1 MKLFKC
7 TQCDNPVY
15 FENTSCDRC
24 KSQLGFEVNT
34 MLLFAVKTEA
44 DGTYTL
50 VKHDDV
56 PSSGYRYCTN
66 YQYQVCNWLV
76 AENSESDFCV
86 ACNLNRTIPNLS
98 IDDNLRKW
106 SKIEIAKHRL
116 IYALLRFNLPVNRK
130 TKDAVHGILFDF
142 LADSDGQL
150 RVLTGHAKGLV
161 TLNIAEADDIE
172 REMMR
177 KQMDEIYRTLLGH
190 FRHEIGHY
198 YWEVF
203 FQDHPERLDAFRGL
217 FGDERIDYGDALQK
231 HYEQGAPGDWEV
243 RFISAYAATHPWED
257 WAETWAHYL
266 HMVGTLETAYSFG
279 LAIDPLIH
287 AHNKA
292 MSAKIDKDPYLE
304 MNFDEIIGKWLPL
317 TFAMNSLNRS
327 MGLKD
332 PYPFI
337 ISPVVLKKLQ
347 FIHRAVHQEWDGLV
361 D

>member
-7 TQCDNPVY
+7 TQCENPVY

-24 KSQLGFEVNT
+24 KYQLGFEVNS
-34 MLLFAVKTEA
+34 MSLFAIKTEA
-44 DGTYTL
+44 DGSYSL

-56 PSSGYRYCTN
+56 PNSGYRYCAN
-66 YQYQVCNWLV
+66 HQYQVCNWLV
-76 AENSESDFCV
+76 AEGAKSDYCV
-86 ACNLNRTIPNLS
+86 ACNLNRTIPDLAV
-98 IDDNLRKW
+98 DDNLRKW

-130 TKDAVHGILFDF
+130 TSDAVHGILFDF
-142 LADSDGQL
+142 LADTEGQP
-150 RVLTGHAKGLV
+150 RVLTGHANGLV

-203 FQDHPERLDAFRGL
+203 FLDHPERLSLFRKI
-217 FGDERIDYGDALQK
+217 FGDERADYGESLQR
-231 HYEQGAPGDWEV
+231 HYEQGTPKDWEEHY
-243 RFISAYAATHPWED
+243 ISAYAAAHPWED

-266 HMVGTLETAYSFG
+266 HMVGTLETAYAFG
-279 LAIDPLIH
+279 VTIDPLIH
-287 AHNKA
+287 ADKRG
-292 MSAKIDKDPYLE
+292 MSTRIDKDPYLE
-304 MNFDEIIGKWLPL
+304 MDFEEIIGKWLPL

-337 ISPVVLKKLQ
+337 ITPSVLGKLQ
-347 FIHRAVHQEWDGLV
+347 FIHNAIHQQWASV
-361 D
+361 